1 MGIEIKT
8 KKDYWGAWQAK
19 SRLSVEGDRY
29 LEVTTSKNSAGQVV
43 TRASAVIVE
52 KSSDPRIEIVKFA
65 PFSDFSANLA
75 VNPAKRVTEKT
86 VREQQQA
93 ALVSI
98 GAVINAAKAFY
109 AGAAA

>member
-1 MGIEIKT
+1 MGIEIRT
-8 KKDYWGAWQAK
+8 KKDYWGAWVAK
-19 SRLSVEGDRY
+19 SRLNVDGDRY
-29 LEVTTSKNSAGQVV
+29 LDVTTSKNSIGQVV

-52 KSSDPRIEIVKFA
+52 KENGYEIVKFA
-65 PFSDFSANLA
+65 PFSDFSVNLA
-75 VNPAKRVTEKT
+75 VSPAKRVTEKT

-98 GAVINAAKAFY
+98 GAVINEAKAFY